1 LNKPTSL
8 SGPEANLAKALKAR
22 FPGERVEC
30 LAKLLS
36 KALERDYITYKQ
48 IDMPDEEKEDLI
60 LFVYTNRLLMPAR
73 SGRTMAWEDSSI
85 TLDPDESYK
94 MPGVI
99 ARIVQYARETGRWEP
114 DRAILDYLL
123 ELGDRRA
130 IYKLKLFQSL
140 KARAKNGKVTP
151 HTLYRSAAEVGSCI
165 NINQTIAE
173 FKGAGMISPCLHR
186 SVLSGVIEY
195 EINPSL

>member
-1 LNKPTSL
+1 M
-8 SGPEANLAKALKAR
+8 AKALKAR
-22 FPGERVEC
+22 FPDEQVEG

-36 KALERDYITYKQ
+36 QVLERGCLSYKQ
-48 IDMPDEEKEDLI
+48 IDAPDEEKEDLV
-60 LFVYTNRLLMPAR
+60 LFAYTNRLLMPVK
-73 SGRTMAWEDSSI
+73 GGKTMAWEDSSI
-85 TLDPDESYK
+85 SLDPDESYK

-123 ELGDRRA
+123 ELGDGRA

-140 KARAKNGKVTP
+140 KARAENGKVTP

>member
-1 LNKPTSL
+1 LHNSTS
-8 SGPEANLAKALKAR
+8 SEGNLAKALKAK

-36 KALERDYITYKQ
+36 QALERGYITYKQ

-60 LFVYTNRLLMPAR
+60 LFAYANKILIPVQA
-73 SGRTMAWEDSSI
+73 GRTMAWEDRSLS
-85 TLDPDESYK
+85 LEPDESYK

-99 ARIVQYARETGRWEP
+99 ARIARQAQETGQWKP

-123 ELGDRRA
+123 EIGDSKA
-130 IYKLKLFQSL
+130 TDKLKLFQGL
-140 KARAKNGKVTP
+140 KAKAKSGRVTP
-151 HTLYRSAAEVGSCI
+151 YTFYQSAAELGLHVD
-165 NINQTIAE
+165 INQAIAE

-186 SVLSGVIEY
+186 SVFSGVIEY